1 MSAGMRLIIR
11 YAEKSSSMLKF
22 LCGLALGAVAM
33 LGQAPPG
40 PTFDVATIKAAGPL
54 QAQVAA
60 GKLHVGMTV
69 DAAMVNIGFMSL
81 ADLIPVAFAV
91 KPYQVSGP
99 NWMKENRFDILAK
112 IPEGV
117 TKDQVPRML
126 QALLTERFKMV
137 AHRES
142 KEEPI
147 YALVVGKGGPK
158 LKESAPDADAPPV
171 EASPQAKNGGAPI
184 LNMPEGQVRIAG
196 DGKGA
201 VVSGG
206 AIGPTRV
213 STGPNGTMHLESAK
227 ITLPAFADLLT
238 RFMDRPVIDMTEIKG
253 TYEIGLNLSM
263 IDLINVARSSGLVPA
278 GAGIGGRDGAAVA
291 ASDPGGGSIFDAVQS
306 LGLKLE
312 PRKSSVDTIVID
324 HLEKMPTDN

>member
-1 MSAGMRLIIR
+1 
-11 YAEKSSSMLKF
+11 MLKF
-22 LCGLALGAVAM
+22 LSGLAFGTVAM
-33 LGQAPPG
+33 FGQATAAG

-54 QAQVAA
+54 QAQAAA
-60 GKLHVGMTV
+60 GKLHVGMNV

-81 ADLIPVAFAV
+81 ADLIPVACAV

-112 IPEGV
+112 MPEGA
-117 TKDQVPRML
+117 TKDQVPQML

-137 AHRES
+137 AHRDS
-142 KEEPI
+142 KEQPV
-147 YALVVGKGGPK
+147 YALVVGKNGPK
-158 LKESAPDADAPPV
+158 LKDSAPDADAPPV

-184 LNMPEGQVRIAG
+184 MSMPEGQVRIAG

-213 STGPNGTMHLESAK
+213 SMGPNGTMHLESAK
-227 ITLPAFADLLT
+227 ITLQAFADLLT
-238 RFMDRPVIDMTEIKG
+238 RFMDRPVVDMTEIKG

-263 IDLINVARSSGLVPA
+263 SDLINVARSSGLVPA
-278 GAGIGGRDGAAVA
+278 GAGIGGRDGGAGPAVA
-291 ASDPGGGSIFDAVQS
+291 ASDPSGAGSLFDAVQA

-312 PRKSSVDTIVID
+312 PRKSAVDTIVID